1 MKGTYDKVAFT
12 KSKKELTKVINCG
25 LLYRMTGIRWP
36 AQGTRALLQTE
47 RVHSLV
53 IVSINTI
60 KIIINTKQ
68 KIIQIKLNMMDGDG
82 HL

>member
-36 AQGTRALLQTE
+36 VQGTRVLLQTE
-47 RVHSLV
+47 RGIFPCHHKYKYS
-53 IVSINTI
+53 
-60 KIIINTKQ
+60 
-68 KIIQIKLNMMDGDG
+68 
-82 HL
+82 